1 MGLKTSSKYP
11 YNTENKNKRN
21 HVKAEGDLESAT
33 HLELLDIR
41 ASPEV
46 LRGGAAN
53 T

>member
-33 HLELLDIR
+33 HLELLDIKA
-41 ASPEV
+41 ASQSLP
-46 LRGGAAN
+46 
-53 T
+53 